1 MKTKHVVNIGNSQ
14 NLDKIEDKSISLVVT
29 SPPYPMIEMWDETFN
44 NMNSKIGE
52 ALKNKDG
59 TTAYN
64 LMHNE
69 LNKVWEEVDRV
80 LTDEG
85 IICINIGDAT
95 RKIRNNFQ
103 LYSNHS
109 KIINFFEN
117 KGYRV
122 LPNILWIKQ
131 SNKPNKFM
139 GSGML
144 PTNAY
149 VSLEHEYILI
159 FRKKHNRIFKSNEDK
174 ENRKKSAYFWE
185 ERNKWFSDVWTD
197 IKGTSQNTND
207 KKLRERNGA
216 YPFELAYRLIN
227 MYSVKGDTVLDPFLG
242 TGTTTIA
249 SIASQRNS
257 IGYEIDPNFEEFIKE
272 KILESQNSSNEYID
286 NRIKK
291 HIEFVNQRVQEKGSL
306 KYSSNNYGFDVM
318 TAQEKQ
324 ISLSLINKVNEE
336 NNIIYA
342 NYKLIKPENTVNNT
356 LKITKKSKQT
366 TF

>member
-1 MKTKHVVNIGNSQ
+1 MKTEHVVSIGNSQ
-14 NLDKIEDKSISLVVT
+14 NLDKIGDKSINLVVT

-44 NMNSKIGE
+44 NMNSEIGG

-59 TTAYN
+59 ATAYN

-69 LNKVWEEVDRV
+69 LNKVWKEVDRV
-80 LTDEG
+80 LTDGG
-85 IICINIGDAT
+85 IVCINIGDAT
-95 RKIRNNFQ
+95 RKIGNYFQ

-117 KGYRV
+117 KGYRI
-122 LPNILWIKQ
+122 LPDILWIKQ

-144 PTNAY
+144 PPNAY

-174 ENRKKSAYFWE
+174 ENRRESAYFWE

-197 IKGTSQNTND
+197 IQGTLQNMNN

-242 TGTTTIA
+242 TGTTIMA
-249 SIASQRNS
+249 SIACQRNS

-272 KILESQNSSNEYID
+272 KVLGSQKSLNEYIS
-286 NRIKK
+286 NRINK
-291 HIEFVNQRVQEKGSL
+291 HMEFVNQRVQKKGSL
-306 KYSSNNYGFDVM
+306 KYHSNKYDFDVM
-318 TAQEKQ
+318 TSQEKE
-324 ISLSLINKVNEE
+324 ISLSLINKIKEE

-342 NYKLIKPENTVNNT
+342 NYNLIKPENIKNNSIKT
-356 LKITKKSKQT
+356 TKKSAQT
-366 TF
+366 TL